1 MDDRSP
7 SMLKPTLIGG
17 GVAGAVAS
25 LPLVGA
31 LNCLCCS
38 LIIAG
43 GFLAAFLY
51 SKECR
56 AQGAEFGARNAWV
69 VGLVAGLFYALGAAI
84 VGGLVQVVIPPP
96 DPEQII
102 ESLRQ
107 FTDLPPEAEDAIY
120 RFAGGGNSLVKL
132 MIGFFF
138 NLVLAAIF
146 STVGGLIGGSVFKV
160 EAAPLVPPT
169 VGGAPPPP
177 PPVAGP

>member
-7 SMLKPTLIGG
+7 SMLKATLIGG

-31 LNCLCCS
+31 LNCLCCA
-38 LIIAG
+38 LIIGG

-56 AQGAEFGARNAWV
+56 TQGVEFSARNAWV
-69 VGLVAGLFYALGAAI
+69 VGLVAGLFYAIGAVI
-84 VGGLVQVVIPPP
+84 VGGLLQLVIPAP

-107 FTDLPPEAEDAIY
+107 FMDVPPEAEDAIY
-120 RFAGGGNSLVKL
+120 RFAGGGSGFVKL
-132 MIGFFF
+132 VVGFFL
-138 NLVLAAIF
+138 NLILGAIF
-146 STVGGLIGGSVFKV
+146 STVGGLIGGAVFKV
-160 EAAPLVPPT
+160 EAQPP
-169 VGGAPPPP
+169 VAPPAGGPP

>member
-56 AQGAEFGARNAWV
+56 AQGVEFGARNAWV
-69 VGLVAGLFYALGAAI
+69 VGLVAGLFYAVGAGI
-84 VGGLVQVVIPPP
+84 VGAMVQAVVPPP

-102 ESLRQ
+102 ESMRQ
-107 FTDLPPEAEDAIY
+107 FTDVPPETEDLIY
-120 RFAGGGNSLVKL
+120 RFAGGGSGFLRHVL
-132 MIGFFF
+132 GFFI

-146 STVGGLIGGSVFKV
+146 STIGGLIGGSVFKV
-160 EAAPLVPPT
+160 ESPPPPPAPMA
-169 VGGAPPPP
+169 GGTPPP

>member
-56 AQGAEFGARNAWV
+56 AQGVEFGARNAWV
-69 VGLVAGLFYALGAAI
+69 VGDQADGYGVILRTHNGGRPWQRQGSPTELAGA
-84 VGGLVQVVIPPP
+84 
-96 DPEQII
+96 
-102 ESLRQ
+102 
-107 FTDLPPEAEDAIY
+107 
-120 RFAGGGNSLVKL
+120 
-132 MIGFFF
+132 
-138 NLVLAAIF
+138 NL
-146 STVGGLIGGSVFKV
+146 
-160 EAAPLVPPT
+160 
-169 VGGAPPPP
+169 
-177 PPVAGP
+177 